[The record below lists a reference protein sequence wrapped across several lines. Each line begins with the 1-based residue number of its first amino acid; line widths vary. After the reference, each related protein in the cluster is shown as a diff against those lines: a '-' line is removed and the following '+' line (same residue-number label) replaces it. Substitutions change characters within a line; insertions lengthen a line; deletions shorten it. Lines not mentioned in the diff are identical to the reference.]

1 MFAQE
6 KDTSAAAVLDAVNV
20 TGTRLKSQSMTA
32 SSPVAEINA
41 EEFQYS
47 GATKVEDLVNQYP
60 QLSLNFDGFTNNG
73 SDGYATVDLR
83 GLGAKRTLTLVN
95 GRRIPKGI
103 IETPDI
109 TIIPTAIVKRVDL
122 LTGGASAVYGSDA
135 IAGVV
140 NFVLDDAFHGIS
152 VNAGYSAYQHNNDN
166 TYMRG
171 LMDKAGYPYP
181 KGDLALTVFP
191 EISTWQ
197 SVAISE
203 KAATPRLGSLG
214 ARTMGYYRGSV
225 TILRVHSSPMVPA
238 VAARSPLTHL
248 ISTSWHQRPARFS
261 CFLQPMGRGPKRTPQ
276 PVQLCTGQLLPTS
289 RYPLHRW
296 Y

>member
-1 MFAQE
+1 MKFKPDIPHRLLVVSLAIAIATFATPSIVFAQE
-6 KDTSAAAVLDAVNV
+6 KDTSAAAILDAVNV

-181 KGDLALTVFP
+181 KGGSGFDGVSRNIDLAIGGNFRRKRPRHDLGHLAP
-191 EISTWQ
+191 ERW
-197 SVAISE
+197 AITG
-203 KAATPRLGSLG
+203 AA
-214 ARTMGYYRGSV
+214 
-225 TILRVHSSPMVPA
+225 
-238 VAARSPLTHL
+238 
-248 ISTSWHQRPARFS
+248 
-261 CFLQPMGRGPKRTPQ
+261 
-276 PVQLCTGQLLPTS
+276 
-289 RYPLHRW
+289 
-296 Y
+296 